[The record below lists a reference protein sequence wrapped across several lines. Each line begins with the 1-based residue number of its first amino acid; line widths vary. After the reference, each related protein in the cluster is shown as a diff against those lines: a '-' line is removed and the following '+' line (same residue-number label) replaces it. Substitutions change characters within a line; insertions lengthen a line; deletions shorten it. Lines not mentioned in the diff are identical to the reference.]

1 MHVGLALR
9 GVAVNKQL
17 LERAAELARRG
28 ESFALAMVVRRE
40 PYSSSQQGDMAIIT
54 ADGSYHGWLGGN
66 CTRPQVQREAAAALV
81 DGKPRLISL
90 SPEPEQP
97 VRAGVTP
104 LAMTCHSGGTVD
116 IFIEPVLAAARLVVF
131 GVSPVARA
139 VAQLGKAMGYLVDLV
154 DPDAH
159 PAELPHADRVFTDL
173 LAGELRAGP
182 PVAYAVVASMGECDE
197 DAVAAALAMRP
208 AYLGVVASRKR
219 FAILRQ
225 TLVDR
230 GVSSHALDAIHSPA
244 GLDLGGRQ
252 PEEVALSI
260 LAEIVQLKHAA
271 RACATSDAP
280 AAAASPGLAVAP
292 PGPTAAVALVAS
304 SPGAPAGPVA
314 PVAPVAPAGLG
325 APAGPATAIDPVC
338 HMTVTVA
345 TARHVGTWDG
355 RTWYFCN
362 PRCKDKFLAEPGR
375 YLEGQS
381 IGAVPG
387 AVPGAV
393 R

>member
-1 MHVGLALR
+1 
-9 GVAVNKQL
+9 
-17 LERAAELARRG
+17 
-28 ESFALAMVVRRE
+28 
-40 PYSSSQQGDMAIIT
+40 
-54 ADGSYHGWLGGN
+54 
-66 CTRPQVQREAAAALV
+66 VQREAAAALA

-97 VRAGVTP
+97 ARPGVTP

-139 VAQLGKAMGYLVDLV
+139 VAQLGKAMGYLVDIV
-154 DPDAH
+154 DPEAH
-159 PAELPHADRVFTDL
+159 PAELPHADRVFTE
-173 LAGELRAGP
+173 LAAAELRSGP

-225 TLVDR
+225 TLLDR
-230 GVSSHALDAIHSPA
+230 GVSSHALDAIRSPA

-260 LAEIVQLKHAA
+260 LAEIVQSKHAA
-271 RACATSDAP
+271 RVAAAP
-280 AAAASPGLAVAP
+280 AVVA
-292 PGPTAAVALVAS
+292 
-304 SPGAPAGPVA
+304 A
-314 PVAPVAPAGLG
+314 PVASLPAPSLVSVAAPSVALASAAPV
-325 APAGPATAIDPVC
+325 TAIDPVC
-338 HMTVTVA
+338 HMTVTIA

-375 YLEGQS
+375 ALEGQS
-381 IGAVPG
+381 TGA
-387 AVPGAV
+387 A

>member
-1 MHVGLALR
+1 M
-9 GVAVNKQL
+9 NKQL
-17 LERAAELARRG
+17 LERAAELAQRG
-28 ESFALAMVVRRE
+28 ESFVFAVVVRRE
-40 PYSSSQQGDMAIIT
+40 PYSSAQQGDSAIIT

-66 CTRPQVQREAAAALV
+66 CTRPQVLREAAQALL
-81 DGKPRLISL
+81 DGKPRLIAL
-90 SPEPEQP
+90 SPEPELH
-97 VRAGVTP
+97 VRIGVTP
-104 LAMTCHSGGTVD
+104 LPMTCHSGGTVD
-116 IFIEPVLAAARLVVF
+116 IFLEPVLAAPRLVVF

-139 VAQLGKAMGYLVDLV
+139 VAQLGKAMGYLVDVV

-173 LAGELRAGP
+173 AAAELRAG
-182 PVAYAVVASMGECDE
+182 AAIASAVVASMGEHDE
-197 DAVAAALAMRP
+197 DAVTAALAMRP

-219 FAILRQ
+219 FAVLRE
-225 TLVDR
+225 TLIDR
-230 GVSSHALDAIHSPA
+230 GISAHALDAIRSPA

-271 RACATSDAP
+271 RAGAQPGTQPRPQPAAAPAAFHAASATRLPVIAGGP
-280 AAAASPGLAVAP
+280 AAAASPPADAP
-292 PGPTAAVALVAS
+292 TLGSAAAPT
-304 SPGAPAGPVA
+304 
-314 PVAPVAPAGLG
+314 
-325 APAGPATAIDPVC
+325 TAIDPVC

-362 PRCKDKFLAEPGR
+362 PRCKDKFLADPTR
-375 YLEGQS
+375 YLDTAS
-381 IGAVPG
+381 AGA
-387 AVPGAV
+387 A

>member
-1 MHVGLALR
+1 M
-9 GVAVNKQL
+9 NKQL

-28 ESFALAMVVRRE
+28 ESFVLATVVRRE

-66 CTRPQVQREAAAALV
+66 CTRPSVQREAAAALL

-90 SPEPEQP
+90 SPEPDAQ
-97 VRAGVTP
+97 VRAGVMP
-104 LAMTCHSGGTVD
+104 LPMTCHSGGTVD
-116 IFIEPVLAAARLVVF
+116 IFIEPVVAASRLVVF

-139 VAQLGKAMGYLVDLV
+139 VAQLGKAMGYLVDVV
-154 DPDAH
+154 DPEAH
-159 PAELPHADRVFTDL
+159 PAELPTADRVFTDL
-173 LAGELRAGP
+173 GAPELRSGP
-182 PVAYAVVASMGECDE
+182 AIAYSVVASMGEHDE

-208 AYLGVVASRKR
+208 AYVGVVASRKR

-225 TLVDR
+225 TLIDR
-230 GVSSHALDAIHSPA
+230 GISAHALDTIRSPA

-271 RACATSDAP
+271 RTAES
-280 AAAASPGLAVAP
+280 AAA
-292 PGPTAAVALVAS
+292 T
-304 SPGAPAGPVA
+304 A
-314 PVAPVAPAGLG
+314 PVQSVDTPVRPL
-325 APAGPATAIDPVC
+325 TAIDPVC

-362 PRCKDKFLAEPGR
+362 PRCKDKFLADPQR
-375 YLEGQS
+375 YLEPQS
-381 IGAVPG
+381 SGAS
-387 AVPGAV
+387 

>member
-1 MHVGLALR
+1 M
-9 GVAVNKQL
+9 NKQL

-28 ESFALAMVVRRE
+28 ESFVLATVVRRE

-66 CTRPQVQREAAAALV
+66 CTRPSVQREAAAALL
-81 DGKPRLISL
+81 DGKPRLIAL
-90 SPEPEQP
+90 SPEPDAQA
-97 VRAGVTP
+97 RAGVTP
-104 LAMTCHSGGTVD
+104 LPMTCHSGGTVD
-116 IFIEPVLAAARLVVF
+116 IFIEPVLAASRLVVF

-139 VAQLGKAMGYLVDLV
+139 VAQLGKAMGYLVDIV
-154 DPDAH
+154 DPEAH
-159 PAELPHADRVFTDL
+159 PAELPNADRVFTDPG
-173 LAGELRAGP
+173 APELRAGP
-182 PVAYAVVASMGECDE
+182 AIAYGVVASMGEHDE

-225 TLVDR
+225 TLIDR
-230 GVSSHALDAIHSPA
+230 GISAHALDTIRSPA

-271 RACATSDAP
+271 RSAASADAAAAVQSVASVAPSVASSTTTP
-280 AAAASPGLAVAP
+280 AAA
-292 PGPTAAVALVAS
+292 
-304 SPGAPAGPVA
+304 VA
-314 PVAPVAPAGLG
+314 PVRPL
-325 APAGPATAIDPVC
+325 TAIDPVC

-362 PRCKDKFLAEPGR
+362 PRCKDKFLAEPQR
-375 YLEGQS
+375 YLEPQTS
-381 IGAVPG
+381 GAS
-387 AVPGAV
+387 

>member
-1 MHVGLALR
+1 MAARKRRLNRDLLLVAAPATLVVVGA
-9 GVAVNKQL
+9 
-17 LERAAELARRG
+17 
-28 ESFALAMVVRRE
+28 FALTLLLMRPAPPSELVM
-40 PYSSSQQGDMAIIT
+40 STGT

-66 CTRPQVQREAAAALV
+66 CTRPQVQREAAAALA

-139 VAQLGKAMGYLVDLV
+139 VAQLGKAMGYLVDVV
-154 DPDAH
+154 DPEAH
-159 PAELPHADRVFTDL
+159 PAELPHADRVFTEV
-173 LAGELRAGP
+173 LAAELRTGP

-230 GVSSHALDAIHSPA
+230 GVSSHALDAIRSPA

-260 LAEIVQLKHAA
+260 LAEIVQHKHAA
-271 RACATSDAP
+271 RVSEAP
-280 AAAASPGLAVAP
+280 AVAASP
-292 PGPTAAVALVAS
+292 VALVT
-304 SPGAPAGPVA
+304 PIAPASPV
-314 PVAPVAPAGLG
+314 
-325 APAGPATAIDPVC
+325 TAIDPVC
-338 HMTVTVA
+338 HMTVTIA

-362 PRCKDKFLAEPGR
+362 PRCKDKFLADPGR

-381 IGAVPG
+381 TG

>member
-1 MHVGLALR
+1 L
-9 GVAVNKQL
+9 NKQL

-28 ESFALAMVVRRE
+28 ESFVFAVVVRRE
-40 PYSSSQQGDMAIIT
+40 PYSSSQQGDSAIIT

-66 CTRPQVQREAAAALV
+66 CTRPQVLREAAQALV
-81 DGKPRLISL
+81 DGKPRLIAL
-90 SPEPEQP
+90 SPEPELQ

-104 LAMTCHSGGTVD
+104 LPMTCHSGGTVD
-116 IFIEPVLAAARLVVF
+116 IFLEPVLAAPRLVVF

-139 VAQLGKAMGYLVDLV
+139 VAQLGKAMGYLVDVV

-159 PAELPHADRVFTDL
+159 AAELPNADRVFTDP
-173 LAGELRAGP
+173 AAAELRSGA
-182 PVAYAVVASMGECDE
+182 PVASAVVASMGEHDE
-197 DAVAAALAMRP
+197 DAVAAALVMRP

-219 FAILRQ
+219 FAVLRE
-225 TLVDR
+225 TLLER
-230 GVSSHALDAIHSPA
+230 GISAHALDAIHSPA

-271 RACATSDAP
+271 RPAAHPAPVASTAAHLPAQVAQLAPAPVAAHAPAPGGRPRLPMIAASPAAAPPADGAAPAP
-280 AAAASPGLAVAP
+280 AA
-292 PGPTAAVALVAS
+292 PT
-304 SPGAPAGPVA
+304 
-314 PVAPVAPAGLG
+314 
-325 APAGPATAIDPVC
+325 TAIDPVC
-338 HMTVTVA
+338 HMTVTIA

-362 PRCKDKFLAEPGR
+362 PRCKDKFLADPAR
-375 YLEGQS
+375 YLDAAS
-381 IGAVPG
+381 AGA
-387 AVPGAV
+387 A

>member
-1 MHVGLALR
+1 M
-9 GVAVNKQL
+9 NKQL

-28 ESFALAMVVRRE
+28 ESFVLAVVVRRE

-54 ADGSYHGWLGGN
+54 ADGGYHGWLGGN
-66 CTRPQVQREAAAALV
+66 CTRPSVQREAAAVLL

-90 SPEPEQP
+90 SPEPE
-97 VRAGVTP
+97 VAARAGITP
-104 LAMTCHSGGTVD
+104 LAMTCHSGGTVE
-116 IFIEPVLAAARLVVF
+116 IFLEPVLAAPRLVVF

-139 VAQLGKAMGYLVDLV
+139 VAQLGKVMGYLVDVV
-154 DPDAH
+154 DPEAH
-159 PAELPHADRVFTDL
+159 AAELPHADRVFTE
-173 LAGELRAGP
+173 LAAAELGAGP

-225 TLVDR
+225 TLLDR
-230 GVSSHALDAIHSPA
+230 GISAHALDAIKSPA

-260 LAEIVQLKHAA
+260 LAEIVQAKHAA
-271 RACATSDAP
+271 RTAGEP
-280 AAAASPGLAVAP
+280 AVA
-292 PGPTAAVALVAS
+292 TM
-304 SPGAPAGPVA
+304 
-314 PVAPVAPAGLG
+314 
-325 APAGPATAIDPVC
+325 PATPVTPLSPLSAIDPVC
-338 HMTVTVA
+338 HMTVTMA
-345 TARHVGTWDG
+345 TARHTGTWDG

-362 PRCKDKFLAEPGR
+362 PRCKDKFLADPER
-375 YLEGQS
+375 HLAAQS
-381 IGAVPG
+381 TGA
-387 AVPGAV
+387 A

>member
-1 MHVGLALR
+1 M
-9 GVAVNKQL
+9 NKQL
-17 LERAAELARRG
+17 LERAAELTRRG
-28 ESFALAMVVRRE
+28 ESFVLATVVRRE

-66 CTRPQVQREAAAALV
+66 CTRPSVQREAAQALL

-90 SPEPEQP
+90 SPEPDLQA
-97 VRAGVTP
+97 RAGVTP
-104 LAMTCHSGGTVD
+104 LPMTCHSGGTVD
-116 IFIEPVLAAARLVVF
+116 IFIEPVLAAPRLVVF

-139 VAQLGKAMGYLVDLV
+139 VAQLGKAMGYLVDIV

-159 PAELPHADRVFTDL
+159 PIELPSADRVFTDPG
-173 LAGELRAGP
+173 ASELRSGP
-182 PVAYAVVASMGECDE
+182 PVAFSVVASMGEHDE
-197 DAVAAALAMRP
+197 DAVTAALAMRP

-219 FAILRQ
+219 FAILRE
-225 TLVDR
+225 TLLER
-230 GVSSHALDAIHSPA
+230 GISAHALDAIRSPA

-271 RACATSDAP
+271 RA
-280 AAAASPGLAVAP
+280 
-292 PGPTAAVALVAS
+292 
-304 SPGAPAGPVA
+304 PVA
-314 PVAPVAPAGLG
+314 VPEPAPVRPLT
-325 APAGPATAIDPVC
+325 PLTAIDPVC

-362 PRCKDKFLAEPGR
+362 PRCKDKFLADPKR
-375 YLEGQS
+375 YLEPS
-381 IGAVPG
+381 SSGA
-387 AVPGAV
+387 A

>member
-1 MHVGLALR
+1 M
-9 GVAVNKQL
+9 NKQL

-28 ESFALAMVVRRE
+28 ESFVLAVVVRRE

-54 ADGSYHGWLGGN
+54 ADGGYHGWLGGN
-66 CTRPQVQREAAAALV
+66 CTRPSVQREAAAALL

-90 SPEPEQP
+90 SPEPEVP
-97 VRAGVTP
+97 ARAGITP
-104 LAMTCHSGGTVD
+104 LAMTCHSGGTVE
-116 IFIEPVLAAARLVVF
+116 IFLEPVLAAPRLVVF

-139 VAQLGKAMGYLVDLV
+139 VAQLGKAMGYLVDVV
-154 DPDAH
+154 DPEAH
-159 PAELPHADRVFTDL
+159 AAELPHADRVFTE
-173 LAGELRAGP
+173 LAATELGAGP

-225 TLVDR
+225 TLLDR
-230 GVSSHALDAIHSPA
+230 GISAHALDAIKSPA

-260 LAEIVQLKHAA
+260 LAEIVQAKHAA
-271 RACATSDAP
+271 RTAGEPATSVIP
-280 AAAASPGLAVAP
+280 ITPLSPL
-292 PGPTAAVALVAS
+292 S
-304 SPGAPAGPVA
+304 
-314 PVAPVAPAGLG
+314 
-325 APAGPATAIDPVC
+325 AIDPVC
-338 HMTVTVA
+338 HMTVTIA
-345 TARHVGTWDG
+345 TARHTGTWDG

-362 PRCKDKFLAEPGR
+362 PRCKDKFLADPER
-375 YLEGQS
+375 HLAAQS
-381 IGAVPG
+381 TGA
-387 AVPGAV
+387 A

>member
-1 MHVGLALR
+1 
-9 GVAVNKQL
+9 VNKQL

-28 ESFALAMVVRRE
+28 ESFVLAVVVRRE
-40 PYSSSQQGDMAIIT
+40 PFSSSQQGDMAIIT

-66 CTRPQVQREAAAALV
+66 CTRPAVQREAASALR
-81 DGKPRLISL
+81 DGKSRLISL
-90 SPEPEQP
+90 SPEPERP
-97 VRAGVTP
+97 ARAGITP

-116 IFIEPVLAAARLVVF
+116 IFLEPVLAAPRLVVF

-139 VAQLGKAMGYLVDLV
+139 VAQLGKAMGYLIDVV
-154 DPDAH
+154 DPEAH
-159 PAELPHADRVFTDL
+159 AAELPHADRVFSDL
-173 LAGELRAGP
+173 ADAELRVGP

-225 TLVDR
+225 TLLDR
-230 GVSSHALDAIHSPA
+230 GISAHALDAIKSPA

-260 LAEIVQLKHAA
+260 LAEIVQAKHAA
-271 RACATSDAP
+271 RAAGERAVATSQDA
-280 AAAASPGLAVAP
+280 AVSPVSAVSPVLAV
-292 PGPTAAVALVAS
+292 S
-304 SPGAPAGPVA
+304 PVA
-314 PVAPVAPAGLG
+314 TATPVVAI
-325 APAGPATAIDPVC
+325 TAVDPVC
-338 HMTVTVA
+338 HMMVTIA
-345 TARHVGTWDG
+345 TARHVGTWND

-362 PRCKDKFLAEPGR
+362 PRCKDKFLAEPER
-375 YLEGQS
+375 YLEPQPT
-381 IGAVPG
+381 GA
-387 AVPGAV
+387 A

>member
-1 MHVGLALR
+1 M
-9 GVAVNKQL
+9 NKQL

-28 ESFALAMVVRRE
+28 ESFVFAVVVRRE
-40 PYSSSQQGDMAIIT
+40 PYSSSQQGDSAIIT

-66 CTRPQVQREAAAALV
+66 CTRPQVLREAAQALV
-81 DGKPRLISL
+81 DGKPRLIAL
-90 SPEPEQP
+90 SPEPELQ

-104 LAMTCHSGGTVD
+104 LPMTCHSGGTVD
-116 IFIEPVLAAARLVVF
+116 IFLEPVLAAPRLVVF

-139 VAQLGKAMGYLVDLV
+139 VAQLGKAMGYLVDMV

-159 PAELPHADRVFTDL
+159 AAELPLADRVFTDP
-173 LAGELRAGP
+173 AAAELRAGAP
-182 PVAYAVVASMGECDE
+182 IASAVVASMGEHDE

-219 FAILRQ
+219 FAVLRE
-225 TLVDR
+225 TLLER
-230 GVSSHALDAIHSPA
+230 GISAHALDAIRSPA

-271 RACATSDAP
+271 RPAAQP
-280 AAAASPGLAVAP
+280 AAAPVARAAAAAVATPSPPGATRLPVIAVGPAVAP
-292 PGPTAAVALVAS
+292 APVPPAD
-304 SPGAPAGPVA
+304 PGAALGPSA
-314 PVAPVAPAGLG
+314 
-325 APAGPATAIDPVC
+325 PATAIDPVC
-338 HMTVTVA
+338 HMTVTIA
-345 TARHVGTWDG
+345 TARHLGTWDG

-362 PRCKDKFLAEPGR
+362 PRCKDKFLADPAR
-375 YLEGQS
+375 YLDTAS
-381 IGAVPG
+381 AGA
-387 AVPGAV
+387 A

>member
-1 MHVGLALR
+1 L
-9 GVAVNKQL
+9 NKQL

-28 ESFALAMVVRRE
+28 ESFVFAVVVRRE
-40 PYSSSQQGDMAIIT
+40 PYSSSQQGDSAIIT

-66 CTRPQVQREAAAALV
+66 CTRPQVLREAAQALV
-81 DGKPRLISL
+81 DGKPRLIAL
-90 SPEPEQP
+90 SPEPELQ

-104 LAMTCHSGGTVD
+104 LPMTCHSGGTVD
-116 IFIEPVLAAARLVVF
+116 IFLEPVLAAPRLVVF

-139 VAQLGKAMGYLVDLV
+139 VAQLGKAMGYLVDVV

-159 PAELPHADRVFTDL
+159 AAELPNADRVFTDP
-173 LAGELRAGP
+173 AAAELRSGA
-182 PVAYAVVASMGECDE
+182 PVASAVVASMGEHDE
-197 DAVAAALAMRP
+197 DAVTAALVMRP

-219 FAILRQ
+219 FAVLRE
-225 TLVDR
+225 TLLER
-230 GVSSHALDAIHSPA
+230 GISAHALDAIHSPA

-271 RACATSDAP
+271 RPVAHPAPVLSTAAHPPAQVAQLAPAPVAAQVPAPGGRPRLPMIAASPAAAPPADGAAPAP
-280 AAAASPGLAVAP
+280 AA
-292 PGPTAAVALVAS
+292 
-304 SPGAPAGPVA
+304 
-314 PVAPVAPAGLG
+314 
-325 APAGPATAIDPVC
+325 PATAIDPVC
-338 HMTVTVA
+338 HMTVTIA

-362 PRCKDKFLAEPGR
+362 PRCKDKFLADPAR
-375 YLEGQS
+375 YLDAAS
-381 IGAVPG
+381 AGA
-387 AVPGAV
+387 A

>member
-1 MHVGLALR
+1 
-9 GVAVNKQL
+9 VNKQL

-28 ESFALAMVVRRE
+28 ESFVFAVVVRRE
-40 PYSSSQQGDMAIIT
+40 PYSSSQQGDSAIIT

-66 CTRPQVQREAAAALV
+66 CTRPQVLREAAQALL
-81 DGKPRLISL
+81 DGKPRLIAL
-90 SPEPEQP
+90 SPEPELQ

-104 LAMTCHSGGTVD
+104 LPMTCHSGGTVD
-116 IFIEPVLAAARLVVF
+116 IFLEPVLAAPRLVVF

-139 VAQLGKAMGYLVDLV
+139 VAQLGKAMGYLVDMV

-159 PAELPHADRVFTDL
+159 AAELPATAFPADRVFTDP
-173 LAGELRAGP
+173 AAAELRTGA
-182 PVAYAVVASMGECDE
+182 PVASAVVASMGEHDE

-219 FAILRQ
+219 FAVLRD
-225 TLVDR
+225 TLLER
-230 GVSSHALDAIHSPA
+230 GISAHALDAIRSPA

-271 RACATSDAP
+271 RPAAQPGAVPVART
-280 AAAASPGLAVAP
+280 AAAATPSV
-292 PGPTAAVALVAS
+292 
-304 SPGAPAGPVA
+304 PGATRLPVIAVGPAVVP
-314 PVAPVAPAGLG
+314 APVAPADPPPDRVP
-325 APAGPATAIDPVC
+325 APGPSAPATAIDPVC
-338 HMTVTVA
+338 HMTVTIA

-362 PRCKDKFLAEPGR
+362 PRCKDKFLADPAR
-375 YLEGQS
+375 YLDTAS
-381 IGAVPG
+381 AGA
-387 AVPGAV
+387 A